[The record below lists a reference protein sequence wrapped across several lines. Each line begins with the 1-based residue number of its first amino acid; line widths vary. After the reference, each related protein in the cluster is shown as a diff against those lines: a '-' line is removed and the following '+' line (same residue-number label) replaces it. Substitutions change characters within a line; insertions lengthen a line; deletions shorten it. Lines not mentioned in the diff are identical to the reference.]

1 MSSLLLLPALES
13 LLYVIAIINTKS
25 IFQNEYAK
33 HASVKPKNANNIVR
47 ISIIA
52 LPPNSSCFSISDR
65 NTTFKLKPCNL
76 TNMEY
81 GM

>member
-1 MSSLLLLPALES
+1 MFSLLPLHALES
-13 LLYVIAIINTKS
+13 HISVIEIINTKS

-47 ISIIA
+47 INTIA
-52 LPPNSSCFSISDR
+52 LSPNSSCFSISDR